1 MREQILEKIELL
13 RQQMISIGL
22 EHGLDHPDVLFYSQQ
37 IDLLHNKLLEIEK
50 EDWKNNQLKRKI
62 CYKFFLYES
71 RAHFA

>member
-13 RQQMISIGL
+13 RQQMISCGL
-22 EHGLDHPDVLFYSQQ
+22 EQGLDHPDVLFYSQQ

-50 EDWKNNQLKRKI
+50 EDWKSNHLKRK
-62 CYKFFLYES
+62 YYNFFLYES